1 MLKAVAH
8 RGWSGKAPENTIAA
22 FSLAIE
28 DTSIYAIE
36 LDVHLSKDGVP
47 VVIHDYTLERT
58 TNGKGLVSEY
68 TVEELRTLDVG
79 RWFDESFSNEKIPLL
94 EEVLKLAK
102 GKTKVFIELKQ
113 KARFYKD
120 IEVKV
125 VELIQQ
131 LEMQQEV
138 LVISFDHPSLMKMK
152 ELDSTIQIGLVYLGV
167 TTLQAEQ
174 IQHTSASYIG
184 LHHEFITKEFVD
196 SLKDVDVLVGAW
208 TVNDADAILKLGKI
222 SSDLIITTNYPDLVV
237 DNRNLLI

>member
-1 MLKAVAH
+1 MLKSVAH

-28 DTSIYAIE
+28 NTSIYAIE

-58 TNGKGLVSEY
+58 TSGKGLVSEC
-68 TVEELRTLDVG
+68 TVEELRTLDAG
-79 RWFDESFSNEKIPLL
+79 RWFDESFSTEKIPLL

-113 KARFYKD
+113 KASFYKD

-125 VELIQQ
+125 VKLIQQ